1 MRVRPLILSPN
12 YLAVVRGI
20 RELHG
25 LAAAGKEE
33 SPAADAVR
41 DATDGPWHALTEIER
56 RRARGLSEDLYS
68 ITEPAPAVLPMN
80 PQAAARFNDAVEAR
94 QRGDWDRALELLRRW
109 GAYVAPALVSYLRG
123 TIWMEAGDPHTA
135 VLFYENAWKLQPDN
149 GNYLAIFLDALEKVD
164 LPAARQQGGEV
175 LRDPEKFPAPA
186 VVHAAN
192 VEFKAARS
200 LPEGEATEVL
210 RGLIP
215 VLQRALT
222 RIEAGDESGVDGSSY
237 AMAVALLGFSY
248 EFLGEAQPAL
258 DYYSRGLQ
266 TQPYND
272 GLLVA
277 RGILLYGSSPRA
289 IADLELAAQQGSPV
303 IWPYFLLAHHYLASG
318 DFDRCRVLCERALE
332 MAGSPAVQSEL
343 AEWLAIARSE
353 LGFPAEMVRESFDD
367 AIRRDP
373 SNERARRNLA
383 AFEAALSTTHR
394 KAYETRSAMAVR
406 ASGLAERRYAMAA

>member
-1 MRVRPLILSPN
+1 MRVQPLILSPN

-20 RELHG
+20 RELHK
-25 LAAAGKEE
+25 LAAAGNEE
-33 SPAADAVR
+33 SSAAEAIR
-41 DATDGPWHALTEIER
+41 DATDGPWQALTEVER
-56 RRARGLSEDLYS
+56 RRACGLSDDLYS
-68 ITEPAPAVLPMN
+68 ITEPLSTVLPTN
-80 PQAAARFNDAVEAR
+80 PQAAARLNDAVEAR

-123 TIWMEAGDPHTA
+123 TIWMAAGDPHTA
-135 VLFYENAWKLQPDN
+135 VLFYEHAWKLQPDN

-164 LPAARQQGGEV
+164 LPAARQQGDEI
-175 LRDPEKFPAPA
+175 LRDPEKFPADA
-186 VVHAAN
+186 VVRAAN
-192 VEFKAARS
+192 VEFTAARS
-200 LPEGEATEVL
+200 LPEADAADVF
-210 RGLIP
+210 RRLIP
-215 VLQRALT
+215 VALRALA

-237 AMAVALLGFSY
+237 AIAVALLGFSH
-248 EFLGEAQPAL
+248 EFLGETQPAL
-258 DYYSRGLQ
+258 EYYSRGLQ
-266 TQPYND
+266 AQPYND

-289 IADLELAAQQGSPV
+289 IADLELAAQQRSPV

-318 DFDRCRVLCERALE
+318 DFDGCRVLCERALD
-332 MAGSPAVQSEL
+332 MAGPPAVQSEL

-383 AFEAALSTTHR
+383 TFEAALSTAPR
-394 KAYETRSAMAVR
+394 IYETRSAMAVR
-406 ASGLAERRYAMAA
+406 ASGLSERRYAMAA

>member
-1 MRVRPLILSPN
+1 
-12 YLAVVRGI
+12 
-20 RELHG
+20 
-25 LAAAGKEE
+25 
-33 SPAADAVR
+33 
-41 DATDGPWHALTEIER
+41 
-56 RRARGLSEDLYS
+56 
-68 ITEPAPAVLPMN
+68 
-80 PQAAARFNDAVEAR
+80 
-94 QRGDWDRALELLRRW
+94 
-109 GAYVAPALVSYLRG
+109 
-123 TIWMEAGDPHTA
+123 MEAGDPHTA